1 MPAQFT
7 LPPIDD
13 DEEDAVASQRPS
25 VSGGTSSVSL
35 GKRKARE

>member
-13 DEEDAVASQRPS
+13 DEEDTAASQRFS
-25 VSGGTSSVSL
+25 VSGDTSSVSL

>member
-7 LPPIDD
+7 LPPVDD
-13 DEEDAVASQRPS
+13 DEEDATAPQRLPA
-25 VSGGTSSVSL
+25 SGGPSNISL